1 MFGFAKQIANV
12 ISIFPYALFF
22 ITLILILWLFP
33 INTSNIIYQKTIL
46 SAIYRFI

>member
-22 ITLILILWLFP
+22 LFHYFSF
-33 INTSNIIYQKTIL
+33 NTVYIIDYFISDL
-46 SAIYRFI
+46 SAISRFRIKGV